1 MKIRIGLLALM
12 LVCVFTHPV
21 SVVAQGT
28 AFTYQGRLDDGTNAA
43 NGLYDI
49 RASAWNAVSGG
60 TMLSAYYTNLAVPVS
75 NGLFTVQVDF
85 GPGLFTGE
93 TAWLQ
98 IGVRSNGTAVNFT
111 ALDPRQEMTPT
122 PYSIYAEGANAAG
135 ITGTIPMADLSG
147 TYGGALALNNPANVF
162 DGNGSGLT
170 GVNAAALDG
179 LGPNNFWQT
188 TGNAGTTPG
197 VNFVGTTDGQA
208 LEIKAPFVGINRTT
222 SIDGNDYFTVRA
234 FVTNTWGGINIE
246 TAGAGLPWYGYSQAN
261 GIYAYTW
268 LAGTSDYSWNLY
280 DDGAQLTFTPNG
292 NFALDQYNE
301 NGGFIDNGSTT
312 GAGLTF
318 GINSGEGIASE
329 RQPAGNQYG
338 LDFYTDFT
346 QRMSLNQ
353 GGNLMVN
360 SNDVYL
366 LGTNASPGPQYSYGL
381 GFRRSVAGQS
391 PSGGDGPFLFGFDAG
406 YLGTRD
412 PDAVAL
418 EWDWHGNV
426 WVSNNCSVASL
437 TIRGGADLAEPFRI
451 SSQQI
456 EIPKG
461 AVMVIDEKNP
471 GQLKISDRPYDTR
484 VAGVLSGANG
494 INPGIQMQ
502 QQGLLEGDRN
512 VALSGRVY
520 VLADAAN
527 GAIHPGDMLTTSATP
542 GYAMKVTS
550 HAKAEGAILGKAM
563 TSLSDGKGMVLVL
576 VTLQ

>member
-1 MKIRIGLLALM
+1 MKIRIGLLT
-12 LVCVFTHPV
+12 LVTIWCFTHPV
-21 SVVAQGT
+21 SVFAQGT

-49 RASAWNAVSGG
+49 RASAWSAVSGG

-85 GPGLFTGE
+85 GTGVFTGE

-98 IGVRSNGTAVNFT
+98 IGVRTNGAATFA
-111 ALDPRQEMTPT
+111 ALDPRQELTPT
-122 PYSIYAEGANAAG
+122 PYSIFAEGANAAG
-135 ITGTIPMADLSG
+135 ITGTIPAGGLSG
-147 TYGGALALNNPANVF
+147 TYGDPLTLNNPANVF

-170 GVNAAALDG
+170 GVNAAALNG
-179 LGPNNFWQT
+179 LGANNFWQT

-197 VNFVGTTDGQA
+197 VNFLGTTDGQA
-208 LEIKAPFVGINRTT
+208 LELQAPFVGINRTT

-234 FVTNTWGGINIE
+234 NVTNTWGGINME
-246 TAGAGLPWYGYSQAN
+246 TAGLGLPWYGYSEAG

-268 LAGTSDYSWNLY
+268 LDETNYWYLY
-280 DDGAQLTFTPNG
+280 NNGAELGFSPAG

-301 NGGFIDNGSTT
+301 NGGFINNGSTT
-312 GAGLTF
+312 GSGLTF
-318 GINSGEGIASE
+318 GLNSGEGIASE
-329 RQPAGNQYG
+329 RTAAGNQYG
-338 LDFYTDFT
+338 LDFYTDFA
-346 QRMSLNQ
+346 QRMSLNN
-353 GGNLMVN
+353 GGNLMLDN
-360 SNDVYL
+360 NDLYL
-366 LGTNASPGPQYSYGL
+366 QGTNSSPGPQYTYGL
-381 GFRRSVAGQS
+381 GYRTAVAGVS

-418 EWDWHGNV
+418 WWDWHGNV

-451 SSQQI
+451 SSPEK

-461 AVMVIDEKNP
+461 SVMVIDEANP
-471 GQLKISDRPYDTR
+471 GQLKISDRPYDAR

-502 QQGLLEGDRN
+502 QQGMLDGGRN

-520 VLADAAN
+520 VLADTAN
-527 GAIHPGDMLTTSATP
+527 GAIHPGDLLTTSATP
-542 GYAMKVTS
+542 GYAMKVTD

-563 TSLSDGKGMVLVL
+563 TSLGDGKGMVLVL